1 IVLCGAFYLLV
12 SFESDVQMK
21 LVARQ
26 RGQRVIQYI
35 DQRIRNAGLGFGK
48 LEKAS
53 EVQNALSPFT
63 KSSDRPLYNSRK
75 DSGSNVAGLRLPVAL
90 TYSYRDPCAKNE
102 NPNPY
107 KYYENKEKHVI
118 QWGNILT
125 LLYPKRDTDKNFV
138 IVPISEDISND
149 IITVQSVDIVQNGTQ
164 DFIYVNRTTS
174 EQISG
179 SNFEVSSSGS
189 AEGKY
194 IENWTVL
201 TAAGIPLIITAEKAV
216 SLKNSSTDVYAV
228 SLKNI
233 SETEVRV
240 NAGDEMLYL
249 KGERMFAKY
258 INDQTWVRD
267 FVFQEIADNSEEWGA
282 QRPYQDGILAM
293 YFEIDTDTN
302 TLDFWVLTTGGQ
314 DGKIHDVPAS
324 WPEKGKE
331 IQFGSGGKKWNN
343 VLTDYF
349 KYHVMYVSHASW
361 KLENIPEGF
370 NWNS

>member
-1 IVLCGAFYLLV
+1 
-12 SFESDVQMK
+12 
-21 LVARQ
+21 
-26 RGQRVIQYI
+26 
-35 DQRIRNAGLGFGK
+35 
-48 LEKAS
+48 
-53 EVQNALSPFT
+53 
-63 KSSDRPLYNSRK
+63 
-75 DSGSNVAGLRLPVAL
+75 
-90 TYSYRDPCAKNE
+90 
-102 NPNPY
+102 
-107 KYYENKEKHVI
+107 
-118 QWGNILT
+118 
-125 LLYPKRDTDKNFV
+125 
-138 IVPISEDISND
+138 
-149 IITVQSVDIVQNGTQ
+149 
-164 DFIYVNRTTS
+164 
-174 EQISG
+174 
-179 SNFEVSSSGS
+179 
-189 AEGKY
+189 EGKY

-233 SETEVRV
+233 SPNNVIV

-249 KGERMFAKY
+249 KCERMFAKY

-331 IQFGSGGKKWNN
+331 IQFGSGGTKWNN
-343 VLTDYF
+343 MCTNYF
-349 KYHVMYVSHASW
+349 KYHVMYVSYASW
-361 KLENIPEGF
+361 KLENIYYEGTKQEQRF
-370 NWNS
+370 NWNK